1 MNADGMVQ
9 HKQDSIQQATTWKA
23 EWNSGDG
30 RWQLADGLEQGVTIG
45 FAQES
50 KCGKNGPQLL
60 TEMSVTAFFIV
71 FCKMKCA
78 VARCVR
84 IAHNIT
90 VRRS

>member
-1 MNADGMVQ
+1 M
-9 HKQDSIQQATTWKA
+9 
-23 EWNSGDG
+23 
-30 RWQLADGLEQGVTIG
+30 ADGLEQGVTIG
-45 FAQES
+45 FAQEN

-84 IAHNIT
+84 IVHNIT
-90 VRRS
+90 VQQS

>member
-1 MNADGMVQ
+1 MQMEWYNINKTAYS
-9 HKQDSIQQATTWKA
+9 KQRHGRL
-23 EWNSGDG
+23 SGTVEM
-30 RWQLADGLEQGVTIG
+30 ADGLEQGVTIG

-60 TEMSVTAFFIV
+60 TEMSVTAFFIAS
-71 FCKMKCA
+71 CKMKCT

-90 VRRS
+90 VQQS